1 MSSLQ
6 DVGVKQ
12 ILVFCYRETV

>member
-12 ILVFCYRETV
+12 ILAFCYRETV